1 MTDKQVH
8 QQPAHG
14 NFQLRSQVLWTERES
29 MPQSRKYG

>member
-14 NFQLRSQVLWTERES
+14 DFQLRSQVLWTERES
-29 MPQSRKYG
+29 MP